1 MRSLVLL
8 FLLVVAGCAGGRGSP
23 LPVASDT
30 ARVKQNF
37 DAAFEKLLHD
47 HPPSADTARN
57 KATDKH
63 DLVWPKMKPP

>member
-8 FLLVVAGCAGGRGSP
+8 FLLLVAGCAGGRGSP

-47 HPPSADTARN
+47 YPPNTDTSRTE
-57 KATDKH
+57 ATDKH
-63 DLVWPKMKPP
+63 DLVWPKKPP